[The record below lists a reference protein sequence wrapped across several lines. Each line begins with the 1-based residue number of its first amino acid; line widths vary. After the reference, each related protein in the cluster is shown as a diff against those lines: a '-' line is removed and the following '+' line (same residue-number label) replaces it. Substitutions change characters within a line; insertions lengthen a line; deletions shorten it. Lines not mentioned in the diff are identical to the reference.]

1 MAFAFAGDG
10 REDDNAGPAGGHD
23 AAILSGAIGD
33 GGDDDIIEA
42 GAIEDGFGDGGEG
55 KPARALDLPD
65 KGVAQRIVS
74 GNDPDSWSA
83 HARSV
88 GGTAPRRDGR
98 SAPPAAAHR
107 T

>member
-23 AAILSGAIGD
+23 AAILGGAIRD
-33 GGDDDIIEA
+33 GGDDHVIEA
-42 GAIEDGFGDGGEG
+42 STIEDGFGDGSDG

-65 KGVAQRIVS
+65 KGVTQRIIS
-74 GNDPDSWSA
+74 GNDPDSWNA

-88 GGTAPRRDGR
+88 GGAGPRGDGRTAP
-98 SAPPAAAHR
+98 AWAAHR